1 MMTISVEL
9 APDEE
14 RKLEEAARARGQVVS
29 DFVRELIRNEL
40 SGEQRPK
47 KAVGGTFDEVL
58 APMREGWEQSGMTQ
72 DEIMALFEETRNE
85 VRRERRAR
93 KETPRAEGKFRKS
106 SSTP

>member
-1 MMTISVEL
+1 MTISIEL

-14 RKLEEAARARGQVVS
+14 RKLEEKARARGQVVS

-40 SGEQRPK
+40 SGEQRAN
-47 KAVGGTFDEVL
+47 KAFGGTFDEVL

-93 KETPRAEGKFRKS
+93 KEAP
-106 SSTP
+106 